1 VPKPSNNT
9 LFERKY
15 QQTPL
20 SVISDDLRGAC
31 IPHEYFRSLV
41 RGSIG
46 SSSVSD
52 LKASALQ
59 DEIAAKLTWFHNQET
74 YSSMWF
80 NNRNQF
86 IAAATEILI
95 CGIGSVA
102 YMTPASIALAQIRNT
117 LRGAPSAVSFV
128 EEVDYL
134 FIDDMVTDHTRK
146 LFEAEPTSAAHFHEF
161 LRLVKYSLH
170 NRIVFS
176 FSGVPQHLLQD
187 KLSLT
192 YTDSLVD
199 LINGGLGYVGGKQ

>member
-1 VPKPSNNT
+1 VPKPSNNS

-15 QQTPL
+15 KQTPL

-31 IPHEYFRSLV
+31 IPHDYFRSLV

-46 SSSVSD
+46 SSSVVD
-52 LKASALQ
+52 LKPSALH
-59 DEIAAKLTWFHNQET
+59 DDVVAKLTWFHNQET
-74 YSSMWF
+74 YSSIWF
-80 NNRNQF
+80 NDKQQF
-86 IAAATEILI
+86 VASATELLI

-134 FIDDMVTDHTRK
+134 FIDDMVTEHTRK

-161 LRLVKYSLH
+161 LRLVKYSLN

-176 FSGVPQHLLQD
+176 FSGVTPGALQD
-187 KLSLT
+187 KLNLT
-192 YTDSLVD
+192 YTDSLVE
-199 LINGGLGYVGGKQ
+199 LINSGLGYVGGK